1 MKYLEIICIVLWFLV
16 AEGGIAY
23 LGYLTLKSI
32 KEEKE
37 KK

>member
-1 MKYLEIICIVLWFLV
+1 MEYLEVICIVLWFLV
-16 AEGGIAY
+16 AVGGIAY

-37 KK
+37 EK